1 MDRLRSNL
9 LELVRAVGPSGF
21 EGPVRDILAAKITPY
36 AEDLHTDRMGNLIAT
51 KTREAQGPTVAL
63 LAHMDEVS
71 MVVTRKEGEFIY
83 FHPVGTINKLI
94 TYGLPVL
101 VLTESGPV
109 PGVTCSPTVH
119 LLQNLQEGWIDV
131 GDRYDRVE
139 VGDHVVFDTEPRWLD
154 DNQTI
159 LASKA
164 LDDRAGCTVLLEVAR
179 RLQGIDLRAN
189 VVFAFTVQEEVGARG
204 AQYVGRTLAP
214 DYAIAIDTGLAN
226 DPVEASTAGVKLGMG
241 PVIDKFEADAP
252 DKGRFVNFADPG
264 LVRALKKAGDQ
275 VGAPYHVHA
284 GFNYY
289 TDAAG
294 VSKACLHTKAVK
306 IGGAPRRYS
315 HSPYEV
321 TSLRGMEHSVSVL
334 VKCIENEWGGSN

>member
-1 MDRLRSNL
+1 MDRLRSDL
-9 LELVRAVGPSGF
+9 LELVGAVGPSGF
-21 EGPVRDILAAKITPY
+21 EGPVREILEEKIRPY
-36 AEDLHTDRMGNLIAT
+36 VADVCTDKMGNLIAT
-51 KTREAQGPTVAL
+51 KATDVRGPMVAV

-71 MVVTRKEGEFIY
+71 MVVTRIEGEFIY

-94 TYGLPVL
+94 TYGIPVL

-119 LLQNLQEGWIDV
+119 LLQDLQEAWIDV

-139 VGDHVVFDTEPRWLD
+139 VGDHVVFDTAPRWLD
-154 DNQTI
+154 DGQTI

-164 LDDRAGCTVLLEVAR
+164 VDDRAGCTVLLELAR
-179 RLQGIDLRAN
+179 RLHDVDLVAN

-204 AQYVGRTLAP
+204 AQYVGSTLAP

-226 DPVEASTAGVKLGMG
+226 DPVEASTAGVRLGMG

-252 DKGRFVNFADPG
+252 DKGRFVNFADPW
-264 LVRALKKAGDQ
+264 LVHALKKAGDQ
-275 VGAPYHVHA
+275 LGAPYHVHA

-294 VSKACLHTKAVK
+294 VSKACPHAKAVK

-334 VKCIENEWGGSN
+334 VKCIENEWGSGR